1 MESRLGILSAE
12 SHIYKEQHAKGLEL
26 LALMEEDFL
35 GRHPS
40 RTTTPAGRPEYADC
54 PIDFNISHTKN
65 LVICT
70 MAGGGTGCDIELASR
85 KVNLAVAEK
94 FFHQEEKDYLAGAQT
109 QEESRKRFLTLWVL
123 KEAHIKLLGTTI
135 GAVKETPSFSIEGNS
150 ILCRTD
156 SSIYYSLY
164 EGGEYVM
171 AAAFENKNERDG
183 LIIKKYGDVPD
194 FVLTAVN

>member
-40 RTTTPAGRPEYADC
+40 RITTPAGRPEYADC

-70 MAGGGTGCDIELASR
+70 MAGGGTGCDIELAS
-85 KVNLAVAEK
+85 
-94 FFHQEEKDYLAGAQT
+94 
-109 QEESRKRFLTLWVL
+109 
-123 KEAHIKLLGTTI
+123 I
-135 GAVKETPSFSIEGNS
+135 
-150 ILCRTD
+150 
-156 SSIYYSLY
+156 
-164 EGGEYVM
+164 
-171 AAAFENKNERDG
+171 
-183 LIIKKYGDVPD
+183 
-194 FVLTAVN
+194 